1 MGYQIFI
8 YLKKIN
14 VLAESLRATN
24 LLFALPGWF
33 FHCGSFRLAKE
44 ANANGMPPLVASS
57 SFILNTFS
65 QSYAILDSLKNLS
78 S

>member
-1 MGYQIFI
+1 MKVIDGLSDFYL
-8 YLKKIN
+8 LKKIN
-14 VLAESLRATN
+14 ALAESLQVTN
-24 LLFALPGWF
+24 LLLALPGWF

-65 QSYAILDSLKNLS
+65 QS
-78 S
+78 